1 MEETVFGSSRE
12 SSRRMRFVFVG
23 GSARSGTTLVQ
34 KILCAHSLISGG
46 PEFDH
51 MLPLMQMYDRMRQP
65 TRLDRQAWY
74 YSEAELGDCMRSFVL
89 SLFAN
94 MRKKYPTAEI
104 ISEKTPSNIAAARPL
119 LELFPDSKFINVQRD
134 GRDMLYSHKKV
145 RDRFV
150 REHGRNSKPWIGEF
164 KTSLVCTRWKQN
176 AEQARQVEQHSP
188 KEIRDRF
195 MTVKYEHLVADP
207 PAEIERICSF
217 IGIAPESL
225 MLSPER
231 IDPVET
237 GQIANIDNVW
247 YTKAQ
252 FSQEFNTNSIG
263 RWKQGLSFMDRFS
276 ANLRMAP
283 ELIRLGYEVPDIYKR
298 LRKAMDLIRRRR

>member
-1 MEETVFGSSRE
+1 MKEVLSGTSTE
-12 SSRRMRFVFVG
+12 SSHKLRFVFVG
-23 GSARSGTTLVQ
+23 GSARSGTTLLQ

-51 MLPLMQMYDRMRQP
+51 LLPLMQMYDRMRQP

-74 YSEAELGDCMRSFVL
+74 YSETELAERMRSFVL

-94 MRKKYPTAEI
+94 LRQKHPKAEI
-104 ISEKTPSNIAAARPL
+104 ISEKTPSNIGAARPL
-119 LELFPDSKFINVQRD
+119 LELFPDSSFINVQRD

-145 RDRFV
+145 RERFI
-150 REHGRNSKPWIGEF
+150 REHGRDSKPWIGEF
-164 KTSLVCTRWKQN
+164 KTSLVCSRWKQN

-195 MTVKYEHLVADP
+195 LTVKYENLVTDP
-207 PAEIERICSF
+207 PAEVERICSF
-217 IGIAPESL
+217 IGIAPEPL
-225 MLSPER
+225 MLSPEK
-231 IDPVET
+231 IDPVVT
-237 GQIANIDNVW
+237 GQITNIDNVW

-252 FSQEFNTNSIG
+252 FSQEFNTDSIG
-263 RWKQGLSFMDRFS
+263 GWKRGLSFMDRLS

-283 ELIRLGYEVPDIYKR
+283 ELVRMGYEVPEVYKC
-298 LRKAMDLIRRRR
+298 LRGAFDLIRRRR